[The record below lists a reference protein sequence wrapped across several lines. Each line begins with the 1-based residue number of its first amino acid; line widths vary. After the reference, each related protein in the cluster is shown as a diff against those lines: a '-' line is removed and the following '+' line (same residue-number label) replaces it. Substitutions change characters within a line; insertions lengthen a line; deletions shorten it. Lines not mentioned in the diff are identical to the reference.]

1 MSNFTDSFLSAN
13 TANFPSEQLPSL
25 RERLA
30 QLDDSQANQVIAA
43 ADVKNPTTALILSIF
58 LGAFGV
64 DRFYIGHTGLGI
76 GKLLTTLLLPVITFG
91 LSFFFTWI
99 WIVVDCFLI
108 MNATKA
114 ANLEAIN
121 TALATMTATPE
132 TVEVIE
138 EKVEILAEPAEVIE
152 EKVEVVAEPAEV
164 IEEKVEVVAEPAEVI
179 EEKVEV
185 VAEPAE
191 VIEEK
196 VEVVAEPAEV
206 IEGSVEVTE
215 EQAD

>member
-30 QLDDSQANQVIAA
+30 QLDDSQANQGIAA

-58 LGAFGV
+58 LGGFGV

-76 GKLLTTLLLPVITFG
+76 GKLLVTLLLPIVTLGIS
-91 LSFFFTWI
+91 LFFSWI
-99 WIVVDCFLI
+99 WIVVDWFLI

-121 TALATMTATPE
+121 TALATMTAAPAT
-132 TVEVIE
+132 
-138 EKVEILAEPAEVIE
+138 AEVVE
-152 EKVEVVAEPAEV
+152 EKVEVSEEP
-164 IEEKVEVVAEPAEVI
+164 
-179 EEKVEV
+179 
-185 VAEPAE
+185 
-191 VIEEK
+191 
-196 VEVVAEPAEV
+196 
-206 IEGSVEVTE
+206 TE
-215 EQAD
+215 TTED

>member
-25 RERLA
+25 RERLS
-30 QLDDSQANQVIAA
+30 QLDDPQANQVIAA
-43 ADVKNPTTALILSIF
+43 TDVKNPTTALILSIF
-58 LGAFGV
+58 LGGFGV

-76 GKLLTTLLLPVITFG
+76 GKLLTTLLLPIITFG
-91 LSFFFTWI
+91 FSLFFTWI
-99 WIVVDCFLI
+99 WIVVDWFLI

-138 EKVEILAEPAEVIE
+138 EKVE
-152 EKVEVVAEPAEV
+152 VVAEPAEV
-164 IEEKVEVVAEPAEVI
+164 VEEQVEATEEQAEVVAEQ
-179 EEKVEV
+179 VE
-185 VAEPAE
+185 A
-191 VIEEK
+191 
-196 VEVVAEPAEV
+196 
-206 IEGSVEVTE
+206 TE
-215 EQAD
+215 E

>member
-58 LGAFGV
+58 LGGFGV

-76 GKLLTTLLLPVITFG
+76 GKLLVTLLLPIVTLGISLFFG
-91 LSFFFTWI
+91 WI
-99 WIVVDCFLI
+99 WIVVDWFLI

-121 TALATMTATPE
+121 TALATMTAAPATA
-132 TVEVIE
+132 
-138 EKVEILAEPAEVIE
+138 KVVE
-152 EKVEVVAEPAEV
+152 EKVEVSEEP
-164 IEEKVEVVAEPAEVI
+164 
-179 EEKVEV
+179 
-185 VAEPAE
+185 
-191 VIEEK
+191 
-196 VEVVAEPAEV
+196 
-206 IEGSVEVTE
+206 TE
-215 EQAD
+215 TTED

>member
-114 ANLEAIN
+114 ANLVAIN

-179 EEKVEV
+179 E
-185 VAEPAE
+185 
-191 VIEEK
+191 
-196 VEVVAEPAEV
+196 
-206 IEGSVEVTE
+206 GSVEVTE

>member
-13 TANFPSEQLPSL
+13 TASFPSEQLPSL

-58 LGAFGV
+58 LGGFGV

-76 GKLLTTLLLPVITFG
+76 GKLLTNVLLPFITLGFSI
-91 LSFFFTWI
+91 LFTWI
-99 WIVVDCFLI
+99 WVVVDWFLI

-114 ANLEAIN
+114 ANMEAIN

-138 EKVEILAEPAEVIE
+138 EKVEVVAEPAEVVAEPAEVVE
-152 EKVEVVAEPAEV
+152 EKVEVVAEP
-164 IEEKVEVVAEPAEVI
+164 VEA
-179 EEKVEV
+179 
-185 VAEPAE
+185 
-191 VIEEK
+191 
-196 VEVVAEPAEV
+196 
-206 IEGSVEVTE
+206 TE

>member
-1 MSNFTDSFLSAN
+1 MSNYTDSFLSAN

-58 LGAFGV
+58 LGGFGV

-76 GKLLTTLLLPVITFG
+76 GKLLVTLLLPIVTLGIS
-91 LSFFFTWI
+91 LFFSWI
-99 WIVVDCFLI
+99 WIVVDWFLI

-121 TALATMTATPE
+121 TALATMTAAPATA
-132 TVEVIE
+132 
-138 EKVEILAEPAEVIE
+138 KVVE
-152 EKVEVVAEPAEV
+152 EKVEVSEEP
-164 IEEKVEVVAEPAEVI
+164 
-179 EEKVEV
+179 
-185 VAEPAE
+185 
-191 VIEEK
+191 
-196 VEVVAEPAEV
+196 
-206 IEGSVEVTE
+206 TE
-215 EQAD
+215 TTED

>member
-58 LGAFGV
+58 LGGFGV

-76 GKLLTTLLLPVITFG
+76 GKLLVTLLLPIVTLGIS
-91 LSFFFTWI
+91 LFFSWI
-99 WIVVDCFLI
+99 WIVVDWFLI

-114 ANLEAIN
+114 GNLEAIN
-121 TALATMTATPE
+121 TALATMTAAPATA
-132 TVEVIE
+132 
-138 EKVEILAEPAEVIE
+138 KVVE
-152 EKVEVVAEPAEV
+152 EKVEVSEEP
-164 IEEKVEVVAEPAEVI
+164 
-179 EEKVEV
+179 
-185 VAEPAE
+185 
-191 VIEEK
+191 
-196 VEVVAEPAEV
+196 
-206 IEGSVEVTE
+206 TE
-215 EQAD
+215 TTED

>member
-58 LGAFGV
+58 LGGFGV

-76 GKLLTTLLLPVITFG
+76 GKLLVTLLLPIVTLGIS
-91 LSFFFTWI
+91 LFFSWI
-99 WIVVDCFLI
+99 WIVVDWFLI

-121 TALATMTATPE
+121 TALATMTAAPAT
-132 TVEVIE
+132 
-138 EKVEILAEPAEVIE
+138 AEVVE
-152 EKVEVVAEPAEV
+152 EKVEVSEEPTETT
-164 IEEKVEVVAEPAEVI
+164 
-179 EEKVEV
+179 
-185 VAEPAE
+185 
-191 VIEEK
+191 
-196 VEVVAEPAEV
+196 
-206 IEGSVEVTE
+206 EG
-215 EQAD
+215 

>member
-43 ADVKNPTTALILSIF
+43 ADVKNPTTSLILSIF
-58 LGAFGV
+58 LGGFGV

-76 GKLLTTLLLPVITFG
+76 GKLLVTLLLPIVTLGIS
-91 LSFFFTWI
+91 LFFSWI
-99 WIVVDCFLI
+99 WIVVDWFLI

-121 TALATMTATPE
+121 TALATMTAAPATA
-132 TVEVIE
+132 
-138 EKVEILAEPAEVIE
+138 KVVE
-152 EKVEVVAEPAEV
+152 EKVEVSEEP
-164 IEEKVEVVAEPAEVI
+164 
-179 EEKVEV
+179 
-185 VAEPAE
+185 
-191 VIEEK
+191 
-196 VEVVAEPAEV
+196 
-206 IEGSVEVTE
+206 TE
-215 EQAD
+215 TTED

>member
-152 EKVEVVAEPAEV
+152 EKVEV

-191 VIEEK
+191 VIEE
-196 VEVVAEPAEV
+196 
-206 IEGSVEVTE
+206 SVEITE